1 LSYDLKVFLGC
12 LKDNKE
18 TLKLL
23 EELEKR
29 NKINIIEKIPVF
41 FFKNLE
47 QIMNLIDRYDINLV
61 KDIPFKC
68 LNHDSKIENIDVL
81 LKRVNGDPKRL
92 DEFPQELKFCIYELI
107 DIISNEDNSNILSE
121 SVGSYNV
128 TRMTKQDIEKNKSNI
143 IKKYLADVK
152 VNDVYVLYCGEDIDD

>member
-1 LSYDLKVFLGC
+1 MNFENQYLTHKEYQGLGGTIVEKPFSLLEYKAEKEVDLKTKNRFRKVKL
-12 LKDNKE
+12 E
-18 TLKLL
+18 T
-23 EELEKR
+23 
-29 NKINIIEKIPVF
+29 
-41 FFKNLE
+41 
-47 QIMNLIDRYDINLV
+47 
-61 KDIPFKC
+61 
-68 LNHDSKIENIDVL
+68 
-81 LKRVNGDPKRL
+81 
-92 DEFPQELKFCIYELI
+92 FPQELKLCIYELI